1 MTTRVTSSRSHQ
13 RHNRKTSFVGSGQTR
28 PSSRIP
34 ALASASTHSVPSR
47 GLCLSFHASA
57 CSRPPVPRS
66 NTLTVFGQRK
76 LGVEEDIERNSWLWG
91 RSDARE
97 SDEGRGVT
105 RRDTVSSNPVR
116 LRSPLSR
123 SEGARKLGTI
133 HDPQL
138 LIVPASVLPTSRE
151 FDVRRFNVR
160 GDQRDSRAVA

>member
-1 MTTRVTSSRSHQ
+1 
-13 RHNRKTSFVGSGQTR
+13 
-28 PSSRIP
+28 
-34 ALASASTHSVPSR
+34 
-47 GLCLSFHASA
+47 
-57 CSRPPVPRS
+57 
-66 NTLTVFGQRK
+66 LTVLGQRK